1 MRSFFGLLFNHLE
14 KYNVKYALWIV
25 QVLLAAMFLFAGSMK
40 LVMPIEMLADQTPLP
55 GLFIRFI
62 GVAETLGA
70 LGLILP
76 GLLRLRPRSASWSCC
91 RPDLALASRPVR
103 NSPDPRGAKSA
114 TGSGPFFVAWA
125 NAASAAARDG
135 SRDGCYVPRDGSYV
149 NSRSSSGFRG
159 VLTRAAA

>member
-76 GLLRLRPRSASWSCC
+76 GLLRLRPRLTV
-91 RPDLALASRPVR
+91 LAAIELAHVMV
-103 NSPDPRGAKSA
+103 GAVIITLA
-114 TGSGPFFVAWA
+114 TPEP
-125 NAASAAARDG
+125 AAAP
-135 SRDGCYVPRDGSYV
+135 SPPPRP
-149 NSRSSSGFRG
+149 RSSRCQEHPEGRGRFRAWCARGLSG
-159 VLTRAAA
+159 TA

>member
-76 GLLRLRPRSASWSCC
+76 GLLRLRPRLTV
-91 RPDLALASRPVR
+91 LAAIELAHVMV
-103 NSPDPRGAKSA
+103 GAVIITLA
-114 TGSGPFFVAWA
+114 TPEPAAAAVPFVVGCLAVFVAYG
-125 NAASAAARDG
+125 R
-135 SRDGCYVPRDGSYV
+135 SRLAPQSEATQRKL
-149 NSRSSSGFRG
+149 
-159 VLTRAAA
+159 VLLPA